1 MDHTVWILTILLVTV
16 ALGFTATYMT
26 RAVARSVGFVAK
38 PRAERWHRRPTALAG
53 GVGIFLA
60 FVPAMAYFREW
71 PLLIG
76 AGAMFLIGLVDDIF
90 QLKPYAKLAGQL
102 LVAGMTVALGPT
114 LPWTPFPIVNQ
125 AISLFWIIGIT
136 NAVNLLDNMDG
147 LSAGVATVVALFLSI
162 FALQQGQLA
171 LAGTSAALA
180 GALLGFL
187 AFNWNPASIFMGDCG
202 SLFLGYSLAIL
213 ALHQTYGRSRSILII
228 ITAPVLVMLVPIF
241 DTTFVTLT
249 RILRGRP
256 VSQGGRDHT
265 SHRLVTLG
273 LSERVAVT
281 TLMAVSALGGGIALS
296 ARVGFRAGIW
306 VGAPLLVIALAFVAI
321 HLARTD
327 SPEPGA
333 GAIGLLGWL
342 RAFGYKRRIFEVLLD
357 LVLAMVALISAF
369 LLRFDG
375 DLPNDTA
382 GDLAQVFPIII
393 VTKVVLLQVAGAYD
407 GVWRYAG
414 LRDLLRLVRGAI
426 YGSAAAF
433 FIAVVWLRLGTLSR
447 GALLMDG
454 VVYASLL
461 ASSRI
466 GFRLLG
472 ILLKRNVTDLAT
484 TRLLIWGAGDLG
496 AALVRKLLDAPEEGL
511 VPVGFIDDDP
521 NKRGRRIHGIPV
533 LGSSDEI
540 ANLLR
545 TRFAERVLLA
555 SRSIDPDRIV
565 AVALSVGKER
575 LGRLRTVVEE
585 LPRLPMSASDL

>member
-1 MDHTVWILTILLVTV
+1 
-16 ALGFTATYMT
+16 
-26 RAVARSVGFVAK
+26 
-38 PRAERWHRRPTALAG
+38 
-53 GVGIFLA
+53 
-60 FVPAMAYFREW
+60 
-71 PLLIG
+71 
-76 AGAMFLIGLVDDIF
+76 
-90 QLKPYAKLAGQL
+90 
-102 LVAGMTVALGPT
+102 
-114 LPWTPFPIVNQ
+114 
-125 AISLFWIIGIT
+125 
-136 NAVNLLDNMDG
+136 
-147 LSAGVATVVALFLSI
+147 
-162 FALQQGQLA
+162 
-171 LAGTSAALA
+171 
-180 GALLGFL
+180 
-187 AFNWNPASIFMGDCG
+187 
-202 SLFLGYSLAIL
+202 
-213 ALHQTYGRSRSILII
+213 LII

-447 GALLMDG
+447 GALLIDG
-454 VVYASLL
+454 VVYTSLL

-472 ILLKRNVTDLAT
+472 ILLKRNVTDMAT
-484 TRLLIWGAGDLG
+484 TRLLVWGAGDLG

-545 TRFAERVLLA
+545 TGFAERVLLA
-555 SRSIDPDRIV
+555 SRSIDPERIV
-565 AVALSVGKER
+565 AVALNVGKER

-585 LPRLPMSASDL
+585 IPRLPISASDL

>member
-1 MDHTVWILTILLVTV
+1 
-16 ALGFTATYMT
+16 
-26 RAVARSVGFVAK
+26 
-38 PRAERWHRRPTALAG
+38 
-53 GVGIFLA
+53 
-60 FVPAMAYFREW
+60 
-71 PLLIG
+71 
-76 AGAMFLIGLVDDIF
+76 
-90 QLKPYAKLAGQL
+90 
-102 LVAGMTVALGPT
+102 
-114 LPWTPFPIVNQ
+114 
-125 AISLFWIIGIT
+125 
-136 NAVNLLDNMDG
+136 
-147 LSAGVATVVALFLSI
+147 
-162 FALQQGQLA
+162 
-171 LAGTSAALA
+171 
-180 GALLGFL
+180 
-187 AFNWNPASIFMGDCG
+187 
-202 SLFLGYSLAIL
+202 
-213 ALHQTYGRSRSILII
+213 
-228 ITAPVLVMLVPIF
+228 
-241 DTTFVTLT
+241 
-249 RILRGRP
+249 

-447 GALLMDG
+447 GALLIDG
-454 VVYASLL
+454 VVYTSLL

-472 ILLKRNVTDLAT
+472 ILLKRNVTDMAT
-484 TRLLIWGAGDLG
+484 TRLLVWGAGDLG

-545 TRFAERVLLA
+545 TGFAERVLLA
-555 SRSIDPDRIV
+555 SRSIDPERIV
-565 AVALSVGKER
+565 AVALNVGKER

-585 LPRLPMSASDL
+585 IPRLPISASDL